1 MNRLDKE
8 FNRIV
13 QESITALLRKGTA
26 DYEQT
31 KFILLPYKSN
41 DEKIKDYLRK
51 LFQFTDMHR
60 PPLIEMKEGVQICKM
75 KDIGNV

>member
-1 MNRLDKE
+1 MNRVDKE
-8 FNRIV
+8 FNRV
-13 QESITALLRKGTA
+13 VRESITALLQKDTA

-31 KFILLPYKSN
+31 RLILLSYKSN

-60 PPLIEMKEGVQICKM
+60 PLLIEMKEGAV
-75 KDIGNV
+75 

>member
-1 MNRLDKE
+1 MNRIDKG

-13 QESITALLRKGTA
+13 YESITALLQKDTA

-31 KFILLPYKSN
+31 RLIMLSYKSN

-60 PPLIEMKEGVQICKM
+60 PLLIEMKEGAV
-75 KDIGNV
+75 